1 MKFCLKKILS
11 IKLIN
16 NLKGEIK
23 LELIGILGEI
33 LAHRTPLSPP
43 ACRGLIKLAI
53 KDQLDPF
60 KPFDELD
67 YDDLKKVISNSLK
80 NRLLKLEIKDSDGL
94 VEILLNELNKN
105 QSLLT
110 MSKV

>member
-1 MKFCLKKILS
+1 LIYLKKNLS
-11 IKLIN
+11 TKLIT

-23 LELIGILGEI
+23 LELIGILSEK
-33 LAHRTPLSPP
+33 LAIRTQLSPP

-60 KPFDELD
+60 KPIEEID
-67 YDDLKKVISNSLK
+67 YNDLKKVILNSLRTRLQNLDIK
-80 NRLLKLEIKDSDGL
+80 NSDNIIETL
-94 VEILLNELNKN
+94 MLELNRN